1 MTKQPHDAN
10 VLLAKIGAPHGV
22 KGEVRVKPF
31 GDPAMLDCY
40 GKLHDAK
47 GNAYKI
53 TRMRT
58 QKAMLV
64 VKFKDINTRNQA
76 EALSGVELF
85 VVRSK
90 LPEIKEEDAF
100 YVQDLIGMDVVDTSG
115 THTGTVID
123 APNFGAGDLLEI
135 APLKIAAG
143 QSPDTYYLPF
153 TKAAVPHI
161 DFDKGSLTV
170 LPPVE
175 VSEKDEAE
183 GA

>member
-1 MTKQPHDAN
+1 MTKKRPDAHI
-10 VLLAKIGAPHGV
+10 LLAKIGAPHGV

-76 EALSGVELF
+76 EALNGVELF
-85 VVRSK
+85 VERSK

-100 YVQDLIGMDVVDTSG
+100 YVQDLIGMDVLDMPG
-115 THTGTVID
+115 AHIGTVI
-123 APNFGAGDLLEI
+123 AMPNFGAGDLLEI
-135 APLKIAAG
+135 APLKTADG
-143 QSPDTYYLPF
+143 RSFDTYYLPF
-153 TKAAVPHI
+153 TKAVVPYI
-161 DFDKGSLTV
+161 DFDEGSLKV

-175 VSEKDEAE
+175 VGEKQDEE